1 MSFIGTAQVGEFVDS
16 GDADRLKVLAAAL
29 HILVGVEIGDVGDA
43 HDDAVGHA
51 VVAQEPLQVVE
62 RALVVLPRV
71 ATVDVGVQ
79 VLDVDVV
86 FMDVGHQALEVMTF
100 DIEGSLDGEVPLG
113 RRHAAEGVNE
123 LAADG
128 RFPTAE
134 GDTPARG

>member
-51 VVAQEPLQVVE
+51 VVAQEPLQVVK

-86 FMDVGHQALEVMTF
+86 FMDVGQQALEVMTL

-113 RRHAAEGVNE
+113 RRHTAKGINE
-123 LAADG
+123 LAADS
-128 RFPTAE
+128 RFPAAE